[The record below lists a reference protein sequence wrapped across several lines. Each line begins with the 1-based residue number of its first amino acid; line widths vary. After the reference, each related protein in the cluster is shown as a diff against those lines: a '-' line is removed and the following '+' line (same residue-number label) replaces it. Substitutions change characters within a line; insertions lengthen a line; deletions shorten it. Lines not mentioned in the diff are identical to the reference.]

1 MLFWAGCI
9 TPADEIIREG
19 DCPSLITSCQTH
31 SVGERNNPHCLFC
44 QVEHVKEPLKLLL
57 ENILALS
64 AASISKLRKKRIQT
78 WLCGRWLITTI
89 KQFEGAVINLGNLVT
104 MQEYSWITCKR
115 QNLSVARLPALAL
128 FDSGNHLGFDLTHG
142 VSLCLWLRHYRM
154 DWGGLGEV
162 CDSLSIVS
170 HRPSV

>member
-44 QVEHVKEPLKLLL
+44 QVKHLKKPLKLLL

-78 WLCGRWLITTI
+78 WLCGRWLITTV
-89 KQFEGAVINLGNLVT
+89 KKFQEVITNLSNLVSVQIH
-104 MQEYSWITCKR
+104 MGHGRVHIVASVN
-115 QNLSVARLPALAL
+115 NLSVCRFPILIVV
-128 FDSGNHLGFDLTHG
+128 DCCNHFGFDLTHS
-142 VSLCLWLRHYRM
+142 VSFVWLK
-154 DWGGLGEV
+154 
-162 CDSLSIVS
+162 SL
-170 HRPSV
+170 